1 MKFKGTNEEYTTA
14 LAAYH
19 EALEV
24 LASGRT
30 NKAREMFEQVYER
43 LAGKKPDV
51 KTVCLNDLNA

>member
-19 EALEV
+19 EAFEV
-24 LASGRT
+24 LASGRIDA
-30 NKAREMFEQVYER
+30 AREMFEQAYEC

-51 KTVCLNDLNA
+51 KTSCLNN